1 MPRVG
6 ELKEWLT
13 SQDLATGL
21 GISREAVRKR
31 LESGTL
37 VLDKNRAV
45 KTRLGWLVHPGE
57 LDRLVSLR
65 AGKSAEKIADE
76 ADAGRMAREMSAEK
90 IADEA
95 KREE

>member
-1 MPRVG
+1 M
-6 ELKEWLT
+6 T
-13 SQDLATGL
+13 SQDVAAGL

-37 VLDKNRAV
+37 VPDKNRAV

-65 AGKSAEKIADE
+65 AGKRAEKMADE
-76 ADAGRMAREMSAEK
+76 ANAERMAREISAK
-90 IADEA
+90 RMADEA
-95 KREE
+95 KGEE